1 MIFFYSD
8 VFSFLIMMLHVT
20 VVIIQILIIILIS
33 TTLNNFKMKTILK
46 QIEINVFVI
55 IICRALRW
63 NLLLHSLD
71 IHVPTLFSR
80 TKLPRLLIFK
90 DLNSNSWILMR
101 SRCYCV
107 LVPGLNIYQKS
118 PENTILRV
126 QRYCEGWSDA
136 GQRKSGIS
144 SLKLV
149 LPVVQI
155 LRRSTSDKRH
165 KGRVVSN

>member
-1 MIFFYSD
+1 
-8 VFSFLIMMLHVT
+8 MLHVT
-20 VVIIQILIIILIS
+20 VVIILILIIILIS
-33 TTLNNFKMKTILK
+33 TTINNFKMKTKLK
-46 QIEINVFVI
+46 QIEINVLVI

-90 DLNSNSWILMR
+90 DMNSNSWILMR
-101 SRCYCV
+101 SRCCV

-126 QRYCEGWSDA
+126 RRYCEGWSDA

-165 KGRVVSN
+165 KVRVVSN

>member
-1 MIFFYSD
+1 
-8 VFSFLIMMLHVT
+8 MLHVT
-20 VVIIQILIIILIS
+20 VVIILILIIIILIS
-33 TTLNNFKMKTILK
+33 TTINNFKIKTKLK
-46 QIEINVFVI
+46 QIEINVLVI
-55 IICRALRW
+55 IICRVLRW

-71 IHVPTLFSR
+71 KHVPTLFSR
-80 TKLPRLLIFK
+80 TKIPRLLIFK

-126 QRYCEGWSDA
+126 RRYCEGWSDA

-165 KGRVVSN
+165 KVRVVSN